1 MGLLKLLTLPVS
13 APLAG
18 GRWVL
23 QTVLD
28 EAKRRYY
35 DPATIR
41 SEIEEIERRHKAGEI
56 GDAEFE
62 GVEDAL
68 LQRLLDAREYQQEK
82 RS

>member
-1 MGLLKLLTLPVS
+1 MGLLKLLTFPVS

-35 DPATIR
+35 DPTTIR
-41 SEIEEIERRHKAGEI
+41 QEIEEVERRHAAGEI

-62 GVEDAL
+62 DLEDSL
-68 LQRLLDAREYQQEK
+68 LQRLLEARERQQTEG
-82 RS
+82 